1 MENAGIE
8 KKHLFRGKVISKKMS
23 KTATVLFERTFVDKT
38 VKKIVMKRKKFH
50 VHDPFDQAAIG
61 DEITFYDGPHISKI
75 KYMHLAE
82 VIKSAKK
89 NMKNEEAA

>member
-1 MENAGIE
+1 MEKNSIQ

-23 KTATVLFERTFVDKT
+23 KTATVLFERTFIDKT

-50 VHDPFDQAAIG
+50 VHDPHDQTSVG
-61 DEITFYDGPHISKI
+61 DEITFYDGQHISKI

-82 VIKSAKK
+82 VIKSEKK
-89 NMKNEEAA
+89 GSFDGEVL